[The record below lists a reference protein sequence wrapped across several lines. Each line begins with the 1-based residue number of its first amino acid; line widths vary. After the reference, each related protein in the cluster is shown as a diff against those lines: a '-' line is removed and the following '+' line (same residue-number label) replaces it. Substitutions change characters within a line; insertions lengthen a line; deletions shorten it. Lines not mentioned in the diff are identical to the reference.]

1 MARTEPF
8 DNHSSEYE
16 AWFED
21 NHFAYLSELK
31 AVRAQLPEKGRSVE
45 IGVGT
50 GRFAVPLGIDA
61 GVEPSKRMRKIAERK
76 GIQVV
81 DGIGEDLPFE
91 DAQFHVVLMVTTLCF
106 LDDVATAFAEAY
118 RILRSG
124 GHFII
129 GFIDKDSRIGRL
141 YLQNK
146 EKSVFYKVATFY
158 SVKEVVQLLRETGFK
173 DFSFTQTIF
182 RDLPEVTNIESTKS
196 GFGEGSFVVV
206 NGKK

>member
-8 DNHSSEYE
+8 DTHSSDYE

-21 NHFAYLSELK
+21 NRFAYLSELE
-31 AVRAQLPEKGRSVE
+31 AVRAQLPQEGRSVE

-50 GRFAVPLGIDA
+50 GRFAVPLGIDM

-91 DAQFHVVLMVTTLCF
+91 DAQFDIVLMVTTLCF
-106 LDDVATAFAEAY
+106 LDDVEIAFAEAH
-118 RILRSG
+118 RILRNG
-124 GHFII
+124 GHFVI
-129 GFIDKDSRIGRL
+129 GFIDKDSPIGRL
-141 YLQNK
+141 YQQHR

-158 SVKEVVQLLRETGFK
+158 SVKEVVQLLRQT
-173 DFSFTQTIF
+173 SFRDISFIQTIF
-182 RDLPEVTNIESTKS
+182 RDLPEITSIEPTKS

-206 NGKK
+206 KGKK